1 MHLTITDLTDN
12 VFPTRYLWIKHNE
25 QYDIKE
31 GPITNFMPKIETNID
46 AAFWVPRRSTAYIIH
61 GNSLVSNLQHFL
73 DLIAPLYTIKPIINH
88 LTILTFIEQKFDLS
102 SESMFWTV
110 KGSRVKGKP
119 RALTHFGFPAWV
131 QDVDAA
137 VHIVKT
143 GRTLFFM
150 HDIYWR

>member
-1 MHLTITDLTDN
+1 
-12 VFPTRYLWIKHNE
+12 
-25 QYDIKE
+25 
-31 GPITNFMPKIETNID
+31 
-46 AAFWVPRRSTAYIIH
+46 
-61 GNSLVSNLQHFL
+61 
-73 DLIAPLYTIKPIINH
+73 
-88 LTILTFIEQKFDLS
+88 
-102 SESMFWTV
+102 MFWTV
-110 KGSRVKGKP
+110 KGSLVKGKP